1 MSNHTTSTSYSSC
14 DGSWGQSSYVTAKK
28 IGQIYGISPRYV
40 LKMAAEGRIP
50 RLVLG
55 RKCIR
60 FEPSEVAAAMAKNIA
75 GRDESHHEGATK

>member
-1 MSNHTTSTSYSSC
+1 
-14 DGSWGQSSYVTAKK
+14 
-28 IGQIYGISPRYV
+28 
-40 LKMAAEGRIP
+40 MAAEGRIP